1 MRLLLHLNHPFSV
14 HKVLLTIRK
23 IVMTQSTSRKAD
35 LVYQLNDRPPLPQT
49 VFAAL
54 QHLLAMFVAV
64 ITPSLI
70 ICQSLGVPAD
80 QTNTI
85 ISMSL
90 FASGLSSF
98 IQIRTFGP
106 IGSGLLSIQG
116 TSFNFL
122 GPIIGAGL
130 ALKAGGANIETMMAA
145 IFGTILVA
153 SFAEILL
160 SRVLQFAQ
168 RVITPLVSGI
178 VVTLI
183 GLTLVQVGL
192 ISMGGGYAAMAEGTF
207 GSLDKLALAGTV
219 LAIIVLLNRAH
230 NPYVRVA
237 SIVIAMLVGY
247 VMAYLMGMVNTDNL
261 AETQLIALPIPM
273 QYGLGFDWSLFI
285 PLVLI
290 FLITALEA
298 IGDITATSE
307 VSGEPVKGPVYMK
320 RIKGGVLADGINSA
334 LAAVFNSFPNSTFS
348 QNNGVILLTGVA
360 SRYVG
365 YFIAGMLVLLGL
377 FPGVASFVQ
386 LIPEPVLGGATI
398 VMFGTIAAAGVRIIS
413 RVDLDRRAIL
423 IMALSF
429 SMGLGIAQKPE
440 ILQFM
445 PEFIKNLFSSGVAAG
460 GITAIL
466 LNLLLPEVRRDENAA
481 SVTETAQESN

>member
-1 MRLLLHLNHPFSV
+1 MTTPNP
-14 HKVLLTIRK
+14 TRK
-23 IVMTQSTSRKAD
+23 TD
-35 LVYQLNDRPPLPQT
+35 LIYQLNDRPPLPQT
-49 VFAAL
+49 LFAAL

-70 ICQSLGVPAD
+70 ICQALGVSAE

-90 FASGLSSF
+90 FASGISSF

-106 IGSGLLSIQG
+106 IGSGLLSVQG

-130 ALKAGGANIETMMAA
+130 ALKAGGASVESMMAA

-160 SRVLQFAQ
+160 SRVLEYA
-168 RVITPLVSGI
+168 RRIITPLVSGI

-183 GLTLVQVGL
+183 GLTLIQVGL
-192 ISMGGGYAAMAEGTF
+192 VSMGGGYAALGDGTF

-219 LAIIVLLNRAH
+219 LGLIVLLNRAK

-247 VMAYLMGMVNTDNL
+247 VMAYFMGMVDTRQASSSSAL
-261 AETQLIALPIPM
+261 VALPIPM
-273 QYGLGFDWSLFI
+273 QFGLSFDWSLFI

-320 RIKGGVLADGINSA
+320 RIKGGVLADGLNSA
-334 LAAVFNSFPNSTFS
+334 IAAVFNSFPNSTFS

-445 PEFIKNLFSSGVAAG
+445 PEFIKSIFSSGVAAG
-460 GITAIL
+460 GITAIV
-466 LNLLLPEVRRDENAA
+466 LNLLLPEKLQDEEEEKAHEPA
-481 SVTETAQESN
+481 MAKR

>member
-1 MRLLLHLNHPFSV
+1 MTTPNP
-14 HKVLLTIRK
+14 TRK
-23 IVMTQSTSRKAD
+23 TD
-35 LVYQLNDRPPLPQT
+35 LIYQLNDRPPLPQT
-49 VFAAL
+49 LFAAL

-70 ICQSLGVPAD
+70 ICQALGVSAE

-90 FASGLSSF
+90 FASGISTF

-106 IGSGLLSIQG
+106 IGSGLLSVQG

-130 ALKAGGANIETMMAA
+130 ALKAGGASVESMMAA

-160 SRVLQFAQ
+160 SRVLEYA
-168 RVITPLVSGI
+168 RRIITPLVSGI

-183 GLTLVQVGL
+183 GLTLIQVGL
-192 ISMGGGYAAMAEGTF
+192 VSMGGGYAALGDGTF

-219 LAIIVLLNRAH
+219 LGLIVLLNRAK

-247 VMAYLMGMVNTDNL
+247 VMAYFMGMVDTRQASSSSAL
-261 AETQLIALPIPM
+261 VALPIPM
-273 QYGLGFDWSLFI
+273 QFGLSFDWSLFI

-320 RIKGGVLADGINSA
+320 RIKGGVLADGLNSA
-334 LAAVFNSFPNSTFS
+334 IAAVFNSFPNSTFS

-445 PEFIKNLFSSGVAAG
+445 PEFIKSIFSSGVAAG
-460 GITAIL
+460 GITAIV
-466 LNLLLPEVRRDENAA
+466 LNLLLPEKLQDEEEEKAHEPA
-481 SVTETAQESN
+481 MVKR

>member
-1 MRLLLHLNHPFSV
+1 
-14 HKVLLTIRK
+14 
-23 IVMTQSTSRKAD
+23 MTTQHAARQSE
-35 LVYQLNDRPPLPQT
+35 LVYQLNDRPPLPHT
-49 VFAAL
+49 IFAAL

-130 ALKAGGANIETMMAA
+130 ALKAGGADVPTMMAA
-145 IFGTILVA
+145 IFGTILLA

-160 SRVLQFAQ
+160 SRVLDYAQ
-168 RVITPLVSGI
+168 RIITPLVSGI

-192 ISMGGGYAAMAEGTF
+192 VSMGGGYAALGDGTF

-219 LAIIVLLNRAH
+219 LAIIVLLNRAR

-247 VMAYLMGMVNTDNL
+247 IMAYLMGMVDTSKLSD
-261 AETQLIALPIPM
+261 TQLIALPVPM
-273 QYGLGFDWSLFI
+273 QYGLSFDWSLFI

-348 QNNGVILLTGVA
+348 QNNGVIMLTGVA

-365 YFIAGMLVLLGL
+365 YFISAMLVLLGL

-445 PEFIKNLFSSGVAAG
+445 PEFIKSIFSSGVAAG
-460 GITAIL
+460 GITAIV
-466 LNLLLPEVRRDENAA
+466 LNLLLPDHKQAEQ
-481 SVTETAQESN
+481 SAQQVID

>member
-1 MRLLLHLNHPFSV
+1 MTTENAA
-14 HKVLLTIRK
+14 RK
-23 IVMTQSTSRKAD
+23 SD
-35 LVYQLNDRPPLPQT
+35 LVYQLNDRPPLPHT
-49 VFAAL
+49 LFAAL

-70 ICQSLGVPAD
+70 ICQSLGVPAAE
-80 QTNTI
+80 TNTI

-90 FASGLSSF
+90 FASGVSSF
-98 IQIRTFGP
+98 IQIRTIGP

-130 ALKAGGANIETMMAA
+130 ALKAGGADIQTMMAA

-153 SFAEILL
+153 SSAEILL
-160 SRVLQFAQ
+160 SRVLEFAQ

-183 GLTLVQVGL
+183 GLTLIQVGL
-192 ISMGGGYAAMAEGTF
+192 VSMGGGYAAMGDGTF

-219 LAIIVLLNRAH
+219 LAIIVLLNRAR
-230 NPYVRVA
+230 NPYIRVA
-237 SIVIAMLVGY
+237 SIVIAMLVG
-247 VMAYLMGMVNTDNL
+247 VALAYFMGMVDTSKMS
-261 AETQLIALPIPM
+261 ETALIALPVPM
-273 QYGLGFDWSLFI
+273 QYGLSFDWSLFI

-320 RIKGGVLADGINSA
+320 RIKGGVLADGLNSA
-334 LAAVFNSFPNSTFS
+334 IAAVFNSFPNSTFS

-398 VMFGTIAAAGVRIIS
+398 VMFGTIAAAGIRIIA

-445 PEFIKNLFSSGVAAG
+445 PDFVKSIFSTGVAAG

-466 LNLLLPEVRRDENAA
+466 LNLLLPETKPARKEQP
-481 SVTETAQESN
+481 EQELEQALDS

>member
-1 MRLLLHLNHPFSV
+1 MTTPNP
-14 HKVLLTIRK
+14 TRK
-23 IVMTQSTSRKAD
+23 TD
-35 LVYQLNDRPPLPQT
+35 LIYQLNDRPPLPQT
-49 VFAAL
+49 LFAAL

-70 ICQSLGVPAD
+70 ICQALGVSAE

-90 FASGLSSF
+90 FASGISSF

-106 IGSGLLSIQG
+106 IGSGLLSVQG

-130 ALKAGGANIETMMAA
+130 ALKAGGASVESMMAA

-160 SRVLQFAQ
+160 SRVLEYA
-168 RVITPLVSGI
+168 RRIITPLVSGI

-183 GLTLVQVGL
+183 GLTLIQVGL
-192 ISMGGGYAAMAEGTF
+192 VSMGGGYAALGDGTF

-219 LAIIVLLNRAH
+219 LGLIVLLNRAK

-247 VMAYLMGMVNTDNL
+247 VMAYFMGMVDTRQASSSSAL
-261 AETQLIALPIPM
+261 VALPIPM
-273 QYGLGFDWSLFI
+273 QFGLSFDWSLFI

-320 RIKGGVLADGINSA
+320 RIKGGVLADGLNSVI
-334 LAAVFNSFPNSTFS
+334 AAVFNSFPNSTFS

-445 PEFIKNLFSSGVAAG
+445 PEFIKSIFSSGVAAG
-460 GITAIL
+460 GITAIV
-466 LNLLLPEVRRDENAA
+466 LNLLLPEKLQDEEEEKAHEPVIA
-481 SVTETAQESN
+481 KR

>member
-1 MRLLLHLNHPFSV
+1 
-14 HKVLLTIRK
+14 
-23 IVMTQSTSRKAD
+23 MTQPTSRKAD

-49 VFAAL
+49 LFAAL

-130 ALKAGGANIETMMAA
+130 ALKAGGADIETMMAA

-153 SFAEILL
+153 SSAEILL

-192 ISMGGGYAAMAEGTF
+192 ISMGGGYAAMADGSF
-207 GSLDKLALAGTV
+207 GSLDKLALAGSV

-261 AETQLIALPIPM
+261 APTQLIALPIPM

-285 PLVLI
+285 PLLLI

-320 RIKGGVLADGINSA
+320 RIKGGVLADGLNSA

-460 GITAIL
+460 GITAIV
-466 LNLLLPEVRRDENAA
+466 LNLLLPEVRRDEDAA
-481 SVTETAQESN
+481 SVAKTEAAQESN

>member
-1 MRLLLHLNHPFSV
+1 M
-14 HKVLLTIRK
+14 T
-23 IVMTQSTSRKAD
+23 TQSASRKSE
-35 LVYQLNDRPPLPQT
+35 LVYQLNDRPPLPHT
-49 VFAAL
+49 IFAAM

-70 ICQSLGVPAD
+70 ICQALGVSAE

-90 FASGLSSF
+90 FASGISSF
-98 IQIRTFGP
+98 IQIRTIGP

-130 ALKAGGANIETMMAA
+130 ALKQGGADIPTMMAA
-145 IFGTILVA
+145 IFGTILFA
-153 SFAEILL
+153 STAEMLL
-160 SRVLQFAQ
+160 SRVLEYA
-168 RVITPLVSGI
+168 RRIISPLVSGI

-183 GLTLVQVGL
+183 GLTLIQVGL
-192 ISMGGGYAAMAEGTF
+192 VSMGGGYSALGDGTF
-207 GSLDKLALAGTV
+207 GSLDKLALAG
-219 LAIIVLLNRAH
+219 IVLSLIIILNRSS
-230 NPYVRVA
+230 NPYIRVA
-237 SIVIAMLVGY
+237 SIVIAMTVGY
-247 VMAYLMGMVNTDNL
+247 IVAYLMGMVDTSSM
-261 AETQLIALPIPM
+261 AETALFAVPMPM
-273 QYGLGFDWSLFI
+273 QFGLSFDWSLFI
-285 PLVLI
+285 PLVLV
-290 FLITALEA
+290 FLITAIEA

-307 VSGEPVKGPVYMK
+307 VSGEPVKGPVYLK
-320 RIKGGVLADGINSA
+320 RIKGGVLADGVNSA
-334 LAAVFNSFPNSTFS
+334 IAALFNSFPNSTFS

-398 VMFGTIAAAGVRIIS
+398 VMFGTIAAAGIRIIS
-413 RVDLDRRAIL
+413 REELDRRAIL

-445 PEFIKNLFSSGVAAG
+445 PEFIKSIFSSGISAG
-460 GITAIL
+460 GITAIV
-466 LNLLLPEVRRDENAA
+466 LNILLPLTDNKQHTTTEEITTEETSPLKEA
-481 SVTETAQESN
+481 SESAS

>member
-1 MRLLLHLNHPFSV
+1 
-14 HKVLLTIRK
+14 
-23 IVMTQSTSRKAD
+23 MTQPTSRKAD

-49 VFAAL
+49 IFAAL

-130 ALKAGGANIETMMAA
+130 ALKAGGADIETMMAA

-153 SFAEILL
+153 SSAEILL

-168 RVITPLVSGI
+168 RIITPLVSGI

-192 ISMGGGYAAMAEGTF
+192 ISMGGGYAAMADGSF

-261 AETQLIALPIPM
+261 AQTQLIALPIPM

-320 RIKGGVLADGINSA
+320 RIKGGVLADGLNSA

-460 GITAIL
+460 GITAIV
-466 LNLLLPEVRRDENAA
+466 LNLLLPEVRRDEDAA
-481 SVTETAQESN
+481 SVAKTEAAQESN

>member
-1 MRLLLHLNHPFSV
+1 MTTPNP
-14 HKVLLTIRK
+14 TRK
-23 IVMTQSTSRKAD
+23 TD
-35 LVYQLNDRPPLPQT
+35 LIYQLNDRPPLPQT
-49 VFAAL
+49 LFAAL

-70 ICQSLGVPAD
+70 ICQALGVSAE

-90 FASGLSSF
+90 FASGISSF

-106 IGSGLLSIQG
+106 IGSGLLSVQG

-130 ALKAGGANIETMMAA
+130 ALKAGGASVESMMAA

-160 SRVLQFAQ
+160 SRVLEYA
-168 RVITPLVSGI
+168 RRIITPLVSGI

-183 GLTLVQVGL
+183 GLTLIQVGL
-192 ISMGGGYAAMAEGTF
+192 VSMGGGYAALGDGTF

-219 LAIIVLLNRAH
+219 LGLIVLLNRAK

-247 VMAYLMGMVNTDNL
+247 VMAYFMGMVDTRQ
-261 AETQLIALPIPM
+261 ASSSSALIAFPIPM
-273 QYGLGFDWSLFI
+273 QFGLSFDWSLFI

-320 RIKGGVLADGINSA
+320 RIKGGVLADGLNSA

-377 FPGVASFVQ
+377 FPGVAGFVQ

-445 PEFIKNLFSSGVAAG
+445 PEFIKSIFSSGVAAG
-460 GITAIL
+460 GITAIV
-466 LNLLLPEVRRDENAA
+466 LNLLLPEKLQDEEEEKAHEPA
-481 SVTETAQESN
+481 TVKR

>member
-1 MRLLLHLNHPFSV
+1 
-14 HKVLLTIRK
+14 
-23 IVMTQSTSRKAD
+23 MTQPTSRKAD

-49 VFAAL
+49 LFAAL

-130 ALKAGGANIETMMAA
+130 ALKAGGADIETMMAA

-153 SFAEILL
+153 SSAEILL

-168 RVITPLVSGI
+168 RIITPLVSGI

-192 ISMGGGYAAMAEGTF
+192 ISMGGGYASMADGSF

-261 AETQLIALPIPM
+261 AQTQLIALPIPM

-320 RIKGGVLADGINSA
+320 RIKGGVLADGLNSA

-365 YFIAGMLVLLGL
+365 YFIVGMLVLLGL

-460 GITAIL
+460 GITAIV

>member
-1 MRLLLHLNHPFSV
+1 
-14 HKVLLTIRK
+14 
-23 IVMTQSTSRKAD
+23 MTQPTSRKAD

-49 VFAAL
+49 LFAAL

-130 ALKAGGANIETMMAA
+130 ALKAGGADIETMMAA

-153 SFAEILL
+153 SSAEILL

-192 ISMGGGYAAMAEGTF
+192 ISMGGGYAAMADGSF

-219 LAIIVLLNRAH
+219 LAIIVLLNRAR

-261 AETQLIALPIPM
+261 AQTQLIALPIPM

-307 VSGEPVKGPVYMK
+307 VSDEPVKGPVYMK
-320 RIKGGVLADGINSA
+320 RIKGGVLADGLNSA

-460 GITAIL
+460 GITAIV
-466 LNLLLPEVRRDENAA
+466 LNLLLPEVRRDEDAA
-481 SVTETAQESN
+481 SVAKTEAAQESN

>member
-1 MRLLLHLNHPFSV
+1 
-14 HKVLLTIRK
+14 
-23 IVMTQSTSRKAD
+23 MTQPTSRKAD

-49 VFAAL
+49 LFAAL

-130 ALKAGGANIETMMAA
+130 ALKAGGADIETMMAA

-153 SFAEILL
+153 SSAEILL

-168 RVITPLVSGI
+168 RIITPLVSGI

-192 ISMGGGYAAMAEGTF
+192 ISMGGGYAAMADGSF

-261 AETQLIALPIPM
+261 AETPFIALPIPM

-320 RIKGGVLADGINSA
+320 RIKGGVLADGLNSA

-398 VMFGTIAAAGVRIIS
+398 VMFGTIAAAGVR
-413 RVDLDRRAIL
+413 
-423 IMALSF
+423 F
-429 SMGLGIAQKPE
+429 SLASIWIAAR
-440 ILQFM
+440 F
-445 PEFIKNLFSSGVAAG
+445 
-460 GITAIL
+460 
-466 LNLLLPEVRRDENAA
+466 
-481 SVTETAQESN
+481 

>member
-1 MRLLLHLNHPFSV
+1 MR
-14 HKVLLTIRK
+14 KVLLTIRK
-23 IVMTQSTSRKAD
+23 IAMTQPTSRKAD

-49 VFAAL
+49 LFAAL

-130 ALKAGGANIETMMAA
+130 ALKAGGADIETMMAA

-153 SFAEILL
+153 SSAEILL

-192 ISMGGGYAAMAEGTF
+192 ISMGGGYAAMADGSF

-261 AETQLIALPIPM
+261 AQTQLIALPIPM

-320 RIKGGVLADGINSA
+320 RIKGGVLADGLNSA

-460 GITAIL
+460 GITAIV
-466 LNLLLPEVRRDENAA
+466 LNLLLPEIRRDENAA

>member
-1 MRLLLHLNHPFSV
+1 
-14 HKVLLTIRK
+14 
-23 IVMTQSTSRKAD
+23 MTQPTSRKAD

-49 VFAAL
+49 LFAAL

-130 ALKAGGANIETMMAA
+130 ALKAGGADIETMMAA

-153 SFAEILL
+153 SSAEILL

-168 RVITPLVSGI
+168 RIITPLVSGI

-192 ISMGGGYAAMAEGTF
+192 ISMGGGYAAMADGSF
-207 GSLDKLALAGTV
+207 GSLDKLALTGTV

-261 AETQLIALPIPM
+261 AETQFIALPIPM

-320 RIKGGVLADGINSA
+320 RIKGGVLADGLNSA

-460 GITAIL
+460 GITAIV
-466 LNLLLPEVRRDENAA
+466 LNLLLPEVRRDEDAA
-481 SVTETAQESN
+481 SVAKTEAAQESN

>member
-1 MRLLLHLNHPFSV
+1 
-14 HKVLLTIRK
+14 
-23 IVMTQSTSRKAD
+23 MTQPTSRKAD

-49 VFAAL
+49 LFAAL

-130 ALKAGGANIETMMAA
+130 ALKAGGADIETMMAA

-153 SFAEILL
+153 SSAEILL

-168 RVITPLVSGI
+168 RIITPLVSGI

-192 ISMGGGYAAMAEGTF
+192 ISMGGGYAAMADGSF

-219 LAIIVLLNRAH
+219 LALIVLLNRAH

-285 PLVLI
+285 PLLLI

-320 RIKGGVLADGINSA
+320 RIKGGVLADGLNSA

-398 VMFGTIAAAGVRIIS
+398 VMFGTIAAAGMRIIS

-460 GITAIL
+460 GITAIV

>member
-1 MRLLLHLNHPFSV
+1 MR
-14 HKVLLTIRK
+14 KALLTIRK
-23 IVMTQSTSRKAD
+23 IAMTQPTSRKAD

-49 VFAAL
+49 LFAAL

-130 ALKAGGANIETMMAA
+130 ALKAGGADIETMMAA

-153 SFAEILL
+153 SSAEILL

-168 RVITPLVSGI
+168 RIITPLVSGI

-192 ISMGGGYAAMAEGTF
+192 ISMGGGYAAMADGSF

-261 AETQLIALPIPM
+261 AQTQLIALPIPM

-285 PLVLI
+285 PLLLI

-320 RIKGGVLADGINSA
+320 RIKGGVLADGLNSA

-460 GITAIL
+460 GITAIV

>member
-1 MRLLLHLNHPFSV
+1 MR
-14 HKVLLTIRK
+14 KVLLTIRK
-23 IVMTQSTSRKAD
+23 IAMTQPTSRKAD

-49 VFAAL
+49 LFAAL

-130 ALKAGGANIETMMAA
+130 ALKAGGASIEAMMAA

-192 ISMGGGYAAMAEGTF
+192 ISMGGGYAAMADGSF

-261 AETQLIALPIPM
+261 AETQFIALPIPM

-320 RIKGGVLADGINSA
+320 RIKGGVLADGLNSA

-460 GITAIL
+460 GITAIV
-466 LNLLLPEVRRDENAA
+466 LNLLLPEVRRDEDAA
-481 SVTETAQESN
+481 SVSKTEAAQESN

>member
-1 MRLLLHLNHPFSV
+1 MR
-14 HKVLLTIRK
+14 KVLLTIRK
-23 IVMTQSTSRKAD
+23 IAMTQPTSRKAD

-49 VFAAL
+49 LFAAL

-130 ALKAGGANIETMMAA
+130 ALKAGGADIETTMAA

-153 SFAEILL
+153 SSAEILL

-168 RVITPLVSGI
+168 RIITPLVSGI

-192 ISMGGGYAAMAEGTF
+192 ISMGGGYAAMADGSF

-261 AETQLIALPIPM
+261 APTQLIALPIPM

-460 GITAIL
+460 GITAIV

>member
-1 MRLLLHLNHPFSV
+1 
-14 HKVLLTIRK
+14 
-23 IVMTQSTSRKAD
+23 MTQPTSRKAD

-49 VFAAL
+49 LFAAL

-130 ALKAGGANIETMMAA
+130 ALKAGGADIETMMAA

-153 SFAEILL
+153 SSAEILL

-192 ISMGGGYAAMAEGTF
+192 ISMGGGYAAMADGSF

-247 VMAYLMGMVNTDNL
+247 VMAYLMGMVNTNNL

-273 QYGLGFDWSLFI
+273 QYGLSFDWSLFI

-320 RIKGGVLADGINSA
+320 RIKGGVLADGLNSA

-460 GITAIL
+460 GITAIV

-481 SVTETAQESN
+481 SVTDTAQESN

>member
-1 MRLLLHLNHPFSV
+1 MTTENAA
-14 HKVLLTIRK
+14 RK
-23 IVMTQSTSRKAD
+23 SD
-35 LVYQLNDRPPLPQT
+35 LVYQLNDRPPLPHT
-49 VFAAL
+49 LFAAL

-70 ICQSLGVPAD
+70 ICQSLGVPAAE
-80 QTNTI
+80 TNTI

-90 FASGLSSF
+90 FASGVSSF
-98 IQIRTFGP
+98 IQIRTIGP

-130 ALKAGGANIETMMAA
+130 ALKAGGADIQTMMAA

-153 SFAEILL
+153 SLAEILL
-160 SRVLQFAQ
+160 SRVLEFAQ
-168 RVITPLVSGI
+168 RIITPLVSGI

-183 GLTLVQVGL
+183 GLTLIQVGL
-192 ISMGGGYAAMAEGTF
+192 VSMGGGYAAMGDGTF

-219 LAIIVLLNRAH
+219 LAIIVLLNRAR
-230 NPYVRVA
+230 NPYIRVA
-237 SIVIAMLVGY
+237 SIVIAMLVG
-247 VMAYLMGMVNTDNL
+247 VALAYFMGMVDTSKMS
-261 AETQLIALPIPM
+261 ETALIALPVPM
-273 QYGLGFDWSLFI
+273 QYGLSFDWSLFI

-320 RIKGGVLADGINSA
+320 RIKGGVLADGLNSA
-334 LAAVFNSFPNSTFS
+334 IAAVFNSFPNSTFS

-398 VMFGTIAAAGVRIIS
+398 VMFGTIAAAGIRIIA

-445 PEFIKNLFSSGVAAG
+445 PDFVKSIFSTGVAAG

-466 LNLLLPEVRRDENAA
+466 LNLLLPETKPARKELP
-481 SVTETAQESN
+481 EQELEQALDS

>member
-1 MRLLLHLNHPFSV
+1 MTTPNP
-14 HKVLLTIRK
+14 TRK
-23 IVMTQSTSRKAD
+23 TD
-35 LVYQLNDRPPLPQT
+35 LIYQLNDRPPLPQT
-49 VFAAL
+49 LFAAL

-70 ICQSLGVPAD
+70 ICQALGVSAE

-90 FASGLSSF
+90 FASGISSF

-106 IGSGLLSIQG
+106 IGSGLLSVQG

-130 ALKAGGANIETMMAA
+130 ALKAGGASVESMMAA

-160 SRVLQFAQ
+160 SRVLEYA
-168 RVITPLVSGI
+168 RRIITPLVSGI

-183 GLTLVQVGL
+183 GLTLIQVGL
-192 ISMGGGYAAMAEGTF
+192 VSMGGGYAALGDGTF

-219 LAIIVLLNRAH
+219 LGLIVLLNRAK

-247 VMAYLMGMVNTDNL
+247 VMAYFMGMVD
-261 AETQLIALPIPM
+261 ARQASSSSALIALPIPM
-273 QYGLGFDWSLFI
+273 QFGLSFDWSLFI

-320 RIKGGVLADGINSA
+320 RIKGGVLADGLNSA

-377 FPGVASFVQ
+377 FPGVAGFVQ

-445 PEFIKNLFSSGVAAG
+445 PEFIKSIFSSGVAAG
-460 GITAIL
+460 GITAIV
-466 LNLLLPEVRRDENAA
+466 LNLLLPEKLQGEEEAKAHEPATVKR
-481 SVTETAQESN
+481 

>member
-1 MRLLLHLNHPFSV
+1 
-14 HKVLLTIRK
+14 
-23 IVMTQSTSRKAD
+23 MTQPTSRKAD

-49 VFAAL
+49 LFAAL

-130 ALKAGGANIETMMAA
+130 ALKAGGASIEAMMAA

-192 ISMGGGYAAMAEGTF
+192 ISMGGGYAAMADGSF

-261 AETQLIALPIPM
+261 AETQFIALPIPM

-320 RIKGGVLADGINSA
+320 RIKGGVLADGLNSA

-460 GITAIL
+460 GITAIV
-466 LNLLLPEVRRDENAA
+466 LNLLLPEVRRDEDAA
-481 SVTETAQESN
+481 SVSKTEAAQESN

>member
-1 MRLLLHLNHPFSV
+1 
-14 HKVLLTIRK
+14 
-23 IVMTQSTSRKAD
+23 MTQPTSRKAD

-49 VFAAL
+49 LFAAL

-130 ALKAGGANIETMMAA
+130 ALKAGGADIETMMAA

-153 SFAEILL
+153 SSAEILL

-192 ISMGGGYAAMAEGTF
+192 ISMGGGYAAMADGSF
-207 GSLDKLALAGTV
+207 GSLDKLALAGSV

-261 AETQLIALPIPM
+261 AQTQLIALPIPM

-307 VSGEPVKGPVYMK
+307 VSGEPVKGPMYMK
-320 RIKGGVLADGINSA
+320 RIKGGVLADGLNSA

-460 GITAIL
+460 GITAIV

>member
-1 MRLLLHLNHPFSV
+1 MSHQHDTRPSEL
-14 HKVLLTIRK
+14 I
-23 IVMTQSTSRKAD
+23 
-35 LVYQLNDRPPLPQT
+35 YQLNERPPLPQT
-49 VFAAL
+49 LFAAI

-70 ICQSLGVPAD
+70 ICQALGVPAD

-130 ALKAGGANIETMMAA
+130 ALKAGGADIATMMAA

-168 RVITPLVSGI
+168 RIITPLVSGI

-192 ISMGGGYAAMAEGTF
+192 VSIGGGYSALSDGSF

-219 LAIIVLLNRAH
+219 LALIVILNRAR
-230 NPYVRVA
+230 NPYIRVA

-247 VMAYLMGMVNTDNL
+247 IMAYLLGMVDTTL
-261 AETQLIALPIPM
+261 RPQSSLIALPIPM
-273 QYGLGFDWSLFI
+273 QYGLSFDWSLFI

-334 LAAVFNSFPNSTFS
+334 LAALLNSFPNSTFS

-365 YFIAGMLVLLGL
+365 YFIAAMLMLLGL

-413 RVDLDRRAIL
+413 RVELDRRAIL

-445 PEFIKNLFSSGVAAG
+445 PEIIKSIFSSGVAAG

-466 LNLLLPEVRRDENAA
+466 LNLLLPEHSTRQE
-481 SVTETAQESN
+481 SETTVTEQA

>member
-1 MRLLLHLNHPFSV
+1 MTTENAA
-14 HKVLLTIRK
+14 RK
-23 IVMTQSTSRKAD
+23 SD
-35 LVYQLNDRPPLPQT
+35 LVYQLNDRPPLPHT
-49 VFAAL
+49 LFAAL

-70 ICQSLGVPAD
+70 ICQSLGVPAAE
-80 QTNTI
+80 TNTI

-90 FASGLSSF
+90 FASGVSSF
-98 IQIRTFGP
+98 IQIRTIGP

-130 ALKAGGANIETMMAA
+130 ALKAGGADIQTMMAA

-153 SFAEILL
+153 SSAEILL
-160 SRVLQFAQ
+160 SRVLEFAQ

-183 GLTLVQVGL
+183 GLTLIQVGL
-192 ISMGGGYAAMAEGTF
+192 VSMGGGYAAMGDGTF

-219 LAIIVLLNRAH
+219 LAIIVLLNRAR
-230 NPYVRVA
+230 NPYIRVA
-237 SIVIAMLVGY
+237 SIVIAMVVGLAL
-247 VMAYLMGMVNTDNL
+247 AYFMGMVDTSKMSDT
-261 AETQLIALPIPM
+261 ALIAMPVPM
-273 QYGLGFDWSLFI
+273 QYGLSFDWSLFI

-320 RIKGGVLADGINSA
+320 RIKGGVLADGLNSA

-398 VMFGTIAAAGVRIIS
+398 VMFGTIAAAGIRIIA

-445 PEFIKNLFSSGVAAG
+445 PDFVKSIFSTGVAAG

-466 LNLLLPEVRRDENAA
+466 LNLLLPETKPARKEQP
-481 SVTETAQESN
+481 EQELEQALDS

>member
-1 MRLLLHLNHPFSV
+1 
-14 HKVLLTIRK
+14 
-23 IVMTQSTSRKAD
+23 MTQPTSRKAD

-49 VFAAL
+49 LFAAL

-130 ALKAGGANIETMMAA
+130 ALKAGGADIETMMAA

-153 SFAEILL
+153 SSAEILL

-168 RVITPLVSGI
+168 RIITPLVSGI

-192 ISMGGGYAAMAEGTF
+192 ISMGGGYAAMADGSF

-261 AETQLIALPIPM
+261 AETQFIALPIPM

-320 RIKGGVLADGINSA
+320 RIKGGVLADGLNSA

-460 GITAIL
+460 GITAIV
-466 LNLLLPEVRRDENAA
+466 LNLLLPEVHRDENAA
-481 SVTETAQESN
+481 SVSKTEAAQESN

>member
-1 MRLLLHLNHPFSV
+1 
-14 HKVLLTIRK
+14 
-23 IVMTQSTSRKAD
+23 MTTQNASRKSD

-49 VFAAL
+49 IFAAL

-70 ICQSLGVPAD
+70 ICQALGVSPE

-98 IQIRTFGP
+98 IQIRTIGP

-130 ALKAGGANIETMMAA
+130 SLKAGGADISTMMAA

-160 SRVLQFAQ
+160 SRVLEYAR

-192 ISMGGGYAAMAEGTF
+192 VSMGGGYAALSDGTF
-207 GSLDKLALAGTV
+207 GSLDKLALAGTA
-219 LAIIVLLNRAH
+219 LGLIVLLNRSS
-230 NPYVRVA
+230 NPYIRVA
-237 SIVIAMLVGY
+237 SIVIAMLTGY
-247 VMAYLMGMVNTDNL
+247 VMAYFMGMIDTSSL
-261 AETQLIALPIPM
+261 GETATIALPIPIPM
-273 QYGLGFDWSLFI
+273 QFGLGFDWSLFI

-307 VSGEPVKGPVYMK
+307 VSGEPVKGPIYMK
-320 RIKGGVLADGINSA
+320 RIKGGVLADGLNSA

-348 QNNGVILLTGVA
+348 QNNGVIMLTGVA

-365 YFIAGMLVLLGL
+365 YFISAMLVLLGL

-413 RVDLDRRAIL
+413 RVELDRRAIL

-445 PEFIKNLFSSGVAAG
+445 PEFIKSIFSSGVAAG

-466 LNLLLPEVRRDENAA
+466 LNLILPERLPEEDGLLE
-481 SVTETAQESN
+481 EMKSN

>member
-1 MRLLLHLNHPFSV
+1 
-14 HKVLLTIRK
+14 
-23 IVMTQSTSRKAD
+23 MTQPTSRKAD

-49 VFAAL
+49 LFAAL

-130 ALKAGGANIETMMAA
+130 ALKAGGADIETMMAA

-153 SFAEILL
+153 SSAEILL

-192 ISMGGGYAAMAEGTF
+192 ISMGGGYAAMADGSF

-320 RIKGGVLADGINSA
+320 RIKGGVLADGLNSA

-460 GITAIL
+460 GITAIV

-481 SVTETAQESN
+481 SVSKTEAAQESN

>member
-1 MRLLLHLNHPFSV
+1 MR
-14 HKVLLTIRK
+14 KVLLTIRK
-23 IVMTQSTSRKAD
+23 IAMTQPTSRKAD

-49 VFAAL
+49 LFAAL

-130 ALKAGGANIETMMAA
+130 ALKAGGADIETMMAA

-153 SFAEILL
+153 SSAEILL

-192 ISMGGGYAAMAEGTF
+192 ISMGGGYAAMADGSF

-320 RIKGGVLADGINSA
+320 RIKGGVLADGLNSA

-460 GITAIL
+460 GITAIV

-481 SVTETAQESN
+481 SVSKTEAAQESN

>member
-1 MRLLLHLNHPFSV
+1 
-14 HKVLLTIRK
+14 
-23 IVMTQSTSRKAD
+23 MTQPTSRKAD

-49 VFAAL
+49 LFAAL

-130 ALKAGGANIETMMAA
+130 ALKAGGADIETMMAA

-153 SFAEILL
+153 SSAEILL

-192 ISMGGGYAAMAEGTF
+192 ISMGGGYAAMADGSF

-261 AETQLIALPIPM
+261 AQTQLIALPIPM

-285 PLVLI
+285 PLLLI

-320 RIKGGVLADGINSA
+320 RIKGGVLADGLNSA

-460 GITAIL
+460 GITAIV
-466 LNLLLPEVRRDENAA
+466 LNLLLPEIRRDENAA

>member
-1 MRLLLHLNHPFSV
+1 
-14 HKVLLTIRK
+14 
-23 IVMTQSTSRKAD
+23 MTQPTSRKAD

-49 VFAAL
+49 LFAAL

-130 ALKAGGANIETMMAA
+130 ALKAGGADIETMMAA

-153 SFAEILL
+153 SSAEILL

-168 RVITPLVSGI
+168 RIITPLVSGI

-192 ISMGGGYAAMAEGTF
+192 ISMGGGYAAMADGSF

-261 AETQLIALPIPM
+261 AQTQLIALPIPM

-285 PLVLI
+285 PLLLI

-320 RIKGGVLADGINSA
+320 RIKGGVLADGLNSA

-460 GITAIL
+460 GITAIV
-466 LNLLLPEVRRDENAA
+466 LNLLLHEVRRDENAA

>member
-1 MRLLLHLNHPFSV
+1 
-14 HKVLLTIRK
+14 
-23 IVMTQSTSRKAD
+23 MTQSTSRQVD

-49 VFAAL
+49 LFAAL

-90 FASGLSSF
+90 FASGVSSF

-153 SFAEILL
+153 SCAEILL

-168 RVITPLVSGI
+168 RIITPLVSGI

-192 ISMGGGYAAMAEGTF
+192 VSMGGGYAAMADGTF
-207 GSLDKLALAGTV
+207 GSLEKLALAGTV

-230 NPYVRVA
+230 NPYVRIA

-273 QYGLGFDWSLFI
+273 QFGLGFDWSLFI

-320 RIKGGVLADGINSA
+320 RIKGGVLADGLNSA
-334 LAAVFNSFPNSTFS
+334 IAALFNSFPNSTFS

-445 PEFIKNLFSSGVAAG
+445 PDFIKNLFSSGVAAG
-460 GITAIL
+460 GITAIV
-466 LNLLLPEVRRDENAA
+466 LNLLLPEVRRDEKAA
-481 SVTETAQESN
+481 PVVKTEAA

>member
-1 MRLLLHLNHPFSV
+1 
-14 HKVLLTIRK
+14 
-23 IVMTQSTSRKAD
+23 MTQPTSRKAD

-49 VFAAL
+49 IFAAL

-130 ALKAGGANIETMMAA
+130 ALKAGGADIETMMAA

-153 SFAEILL
+153 SSAEILL

-192 ISMGGGYAAMAEGTF
+192 ISMGGGYAAMADGSF

-247 VMAYLMGMVNTDNL
+247 VMAYLMGIVNTDNL

-320 RIKGGVLADGINSA
+320 RIKGGVLADGLNSA

>member
-1 MRLLLHLNHPFSV
+1 MTTENAA
-14 HKVLLTIRK
+14 RK
-23 IVMTQSTSRKAD
+23 SD
-35 LVYQLNDRPPLPQT
+35 LVYQLNDRPPLPHT
-49 VFAAL
+49 LFAAL

-70 ICQSLGVPAD
+70 ICQSLGVPAAE
-80 QTNTI
+80 TNTI

-90 FASGLSSF
+90 FASGVSSF
-98 IQIRTFGP
+98 IQIRTIGP

-130 ALKAGGANIETMMAA
+130 ALKAGGADIQTMMAA

-153 SFAEILL
+153 SSAEILL
-160 SRVLQFAQ
+160 SRVLEFAQ

-183 GLTLVQVGL
+183 GLTLIQVGL
-192 ISMGGGYAAMAEGTF
+192 VSMGGGYAAMGDGTF

-219 LAIIVLLNRAH
+219 LAIIVLLNRAR
-230 NPYVRVA
+230 NPYIRVA
-237 SIVIAMLVGY
+237 SIVIAMLVG
-247 VMAYLMGMVNTDNL
+247 VALAYFMGMVDTSKMS
-261 AETQLIALPIPM
+261 ETALIALPVPM
-273 QYGLGFDWSLFI
+273 QYGLSFDWSLFI

-307 VSGEPVKGPVYMK
+307 VSGEPVKGPIYMK
-320 RIKGGVLADGINSA
+320 RIKGGVLADGLNSA
-334 LAAVFNSFPNSTFS
+334 IAAVFNSFPNSTFS

-398 VMFGTIAAAGVRIIS
+398 VMFGTIAAAGIRIIA

-445 PEFIKNLFSSGVAAG
+445 PDFVKSIFSTGVAAG

-466 LNLLLPEVRRDENAA
+466 LNLLLPETKPARKEQP
-481 SVTETAQESN
+481 EQELEQALDS

>member
-1 MRLLLHLNHPFSV
+1 
-14 HKVLLTIRK
+14 
-23 IVMTQSTSRKAD
+23 MTQPTSRKAD

-49 VFAAL
+49 LFAAL
-54 QHLLAMFVAV
+54 QHLLVMFVAV

-130 ALKAGGANIETMMAA
+130 ALKAGGADIETMMAA

-153 SFAEILL
+153 SSAEILL

-192 ISMGGGYAAMAEGTF
+192 ISMGGGYAAMADGSF

-261 AETQLIALPIPM
+261 AQTQLIALPIPM

-320 RIKGGVLADGINSA
+320 RIKGGVLADGLNSA

-460 GITAIL
+460 GITAIV
-466 LNLLLPEVRRDENAA
+466 LNLLLPEVRLDENAA

>member
-1 MRLLLHLNHPFSV
+1 MR
-14 HKVLLTIRK
+14 KVLLTIRK
-23 IVMTQSTSRKAD
+23 IAMTQPTSRKAD

-49 VFAAL
+49 LFAAL

-130 ALKAGGANIETMMAA
+130 ALKAGGADIETMMAA

-153 SFAEILL
+153 SSAEILL

-192 ISMGGGYAAMAEGTF
+192 ISMGGGYAAMADGSF

-261 AETQLIALPIPM
+261 AQTQLIALPIPM

-307 VSGEPVKGPVYMK
+307 VSGEPVKGPMYMK
-320 RIKGGVLADGINSA
+320 RIKGGVLADGLNSA

-460 GITAIL
+460 GITAIV
-466 LNLLLPEVRRDENAA
+466 LNLLLPEIRRDENAA
-481 SVTETAQESN
+481 SITETAQESN